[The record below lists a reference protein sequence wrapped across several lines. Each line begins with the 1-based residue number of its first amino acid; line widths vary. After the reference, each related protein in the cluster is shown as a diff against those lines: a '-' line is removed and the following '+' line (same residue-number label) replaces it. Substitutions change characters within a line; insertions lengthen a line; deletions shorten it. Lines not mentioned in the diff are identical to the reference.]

1 MSYAQECPSDWL
13 PNRKI
18 LIVAPQAHFK
28 ALGAL
33 RTAYQKVGVEV
44 SHFSYENKLPPSHT
58 WLPATERQDAVLL
71 IAPPRRAPRT
81 LADSPLLA
89 RPDGQEIPIGLLMP
103 RHPQEL
109 EIFAAAAAKVQL
121 QQKAFPSLALL
132 SQRHPRYK
140 RLGERIEQI
149 LAPHRQKIPVF
160 NWSSDLVFQEDLIK
174 GLAAGLGTAL
184 YLGHGRP
191 VGWSGYAGLRAHH
204 FTEKEGHPLG
214 SILSLCCLTA
224 SRRKVGRS
232 FSETLVLK
240 GHTASCLA
248 AVVPTLHTDNTRWA
262 VRLTQVISE
271 GVGTIGEL
279 ICAVQPMKKS
289 AMNAYRI
296 IGDPL
301 APLWA
306 PKAGVQFA
314 KTIKTYA

>member
-1 MSYAQECPSDWL
+1 MLYAQECPSDWL
-13 PNRKI
+13 PNRDI
-18 LIVAPQAHFK
+18 LIIAPEAHFE
-28 ALGAL
+28 ALGVL
-33 RTAYQKVGVEV
+33 RTAYEKVGVEV
-44 SHFSYENKLPPSHT
+44 AHFPYENKLPPAAT
-58 WLPATERQDAVLL
+58 WLTATTGKDAVLL
-71 IAPPRRAPRT
+71 IAPSRRAPRT
-81 LADSPLLA
+81 LTDSPLIT
-89 RPDGQEIPIGLLMP
+89 RPDGLQIPIGLLMP
-103 RHPQEL
+103 KHPEEL
-109 EIFAAAAAKVQL
+109 EVFAQAAAKVHL

-140 RLGERIEQI
+140 RLGERIEKI
-149 LAPHRQKIPVF
+149 LAPHRDRIPVF
-160 NWSSDLVFQEDLIK
+160 NWSSDLVFQEDMIK
-174 GLAAGLGTAL
+174 GLAGGLGTAL

-232 FSETLVLK
+232 FSESLVLE

-248 AVVPTLHTDNTRWA
+248 AVIPTLHTDNTRWA
-262 VRLTQVISE
+262 VRVTQVISE
-271 GVGTIGEL
+271 GVKTLGDL
-279 ICAVQPMKKS
+279 INAVQPMKPS
-289 AMNAYRI
+289 ALNAYRI